1 MASSRTPEGPLNF
14 CTVCGKHCR
23 IEPSPKSLDATCP
36 RCGSL
41 LWPDP
46 LAGDSRPLP
55 AGALPAGAERYW
67 EVWTWQQL
75 GAYRDPTVISWAD
88 IRSWETEFGVELP
101 STLAQALVV
110 QNGGRLLGTEIDI
123 LPIQR
128 FGTLDHGEWAGLL
141 LKEFPSSS
149 DRARLICVGCLPG
162 GRAILDYRRQGEP
175 RVRNM
180 DPIFDGELRCEYN
193 SFDEVVR
200 LSRRQRAGV

>member
-14 CTVCGKHCR
+14 CPVCGKHCR
-23 IEPSPKSLDATCP
+23 IEPSPESLDGTCP

-46 LAGDSRPLP
+46 RAGDSRLLP
-55 AGALPAGAERYW
+55 ADARPAGAELYW
-67 EVWTWQQL
+67 EPWTLRQFGYQ
-75 GAYRDPTVISWAD
+75 DPTVIAWAD
-88 IRSWETEFGVELP
+88 IRAWEAKFGVELP
-101 STLAQALVV
+101 ATLAQALVV

-141 LKEFPSSS
+141 RKEYPSPA
-149 DRARLICVGCLPG
+149 DRARLIYVGWLPG
-162 GRAILDYRRQGEP
+162 GRAVLDYRRHGEP
-175 RVRNM
+175 GVRNM
-180 DPIFDGELRCEYN
+180 DPIFDGELRREYN

-200 LSRRQRAGV
+200 LSRRQRAGA

>member
-14 CTVCGKHCR
+14 CPVCGKHCR
-23 IEPSPKSLDATCP
+23 IEPSPESLDATCP

-46 LAGDSRPLP
+46 LAGDSRPLA
-55 AGALPAGAERYW
+55 AGARPVGAERYW
-67 EVWTWQQL
+67 EPWTPQQL
-75 GAYRDPTVISWAD
+75 GYQDPTVITLAD
-88 IRSWETEFGVELP
+88 IRDWEAEFGVELP
-101 STLAQALVV
+101 GILAEALLV
-110 QNGGRLLGTEIDI
+110 QNGGRLLSTEIDI

-141 LKEFPSSS
+141 RKELPSPS
-149 DRARLICVGCLPG
+149 DRARLIYVGWLPG

-180 DPIFDGELRCEYN
+180 DPIFDGELRREYG
-193 SFDEVVR
+193 SFGEVVR
-200 LSRRQRAGV
+200 LSRGQRAGA

>member
-14 CTVCGKHCR
+14 CPVCGKHCR
-23 IEPSPKSLDATCP
+23 MEPSPVSLDATCP

-46 LAGDSRPLP
+46 LAGDSRLLP
-55 AGALPAGAERYW
+55 AGARPVGAERYW
-67 EVWTWQQL
+67 EPWTQQQL
-75 GAYRDPTVISWAD
+75 GYQEPTVIGWAD
-88 IRSWETEFGVELP
+88 IRSCEAKFSIELP
-101 STLAQALVV
+101 GILAQALVI

-128 FGTLDHGEWAGLL
+128 FGTLDEGEWVGLL
-141 LKEFPSSS
+141 GKAFPSASE
-149 DRARLICVGCLPG
+149 RARFIFVGWMPG
-162 GRAILDYRRQGEP
+162 GRAILDYRSQGEP

-180 DPIFDGELRCEYN
+180 DPIFDGELRREYA

-200 LSRRQRAGV
+200 LSRRQRAGA